1 MKSEASN
8 IDNIL
13 LKIKGNLKLT
23 LAEKLDK
30 CLARW
35 EEKGGKPSSYLSK
48 ELSIIDKEYLNEN
61 ISKLEKRE
69 NREDFINSIINKAVD
84 KITSSVIKDQ
94 VNSYFFLIRKGIEN
108 LDDLEIQVGTTGCF
122 KVYPYFL
129 RKEKQRHE
137 NRKKYVEKQTF
148 KTKTPQEIIDQINQ
162 HIEQVE
168 TIFNK
173 AAMLRKV
180 GRRNYMMNPENH
192 DKFKSKNEQTN
203 QSSEH

>member
-30 CLARW
+30 CLSRW
-35 EEKGGKPSSYLSK
+35 EKKGGKPSSFLSK

-61 ISKLEKRE
+61 ISKLA
-69 NREDFINSIINKAVD
+69 NREDFISSIINKAVD
-84 KITSSVIKDQ
+84 KITSSVIRDQ

-168 TIFNK
+168 NIFNK
-173 AAMLRKV
+173 SSLIKKI

-192 DKFKSKNEQTN
+192 EKFKNEQSK
-203 QSSEH
+203 SSKH